1 MSAMLSR
8 RELEATRADLRRW
21 SKQLLTISSELTEMV
36 NEIGENGN
44 GGNGHG
50 DHRTEGPG
58 GPRPDRR

>member
-8 RELEATRADLRRW
+8 RELDATRADLRRW

-44 GGNGHG
+44 GGNEDG
-50 DHRTEGPG
+50 DRRAEGPEGHRQG
-58 GPRPDRR
+58 GR